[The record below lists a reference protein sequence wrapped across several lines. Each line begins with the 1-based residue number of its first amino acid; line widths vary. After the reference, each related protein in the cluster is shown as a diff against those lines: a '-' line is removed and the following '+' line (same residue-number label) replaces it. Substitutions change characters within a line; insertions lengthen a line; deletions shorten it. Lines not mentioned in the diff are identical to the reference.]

1 MDFLFLV
8 TIFVVVGLSVGLGA
22 LCDHLRRRK

>member
-8 TIFVVVGLSVGLGA
+8 TICAVVGLSVGLDT
-22 LCDHLRRRK
+22 LCDHLQRKK